1 MHEVAT
7 EDNLSD
13 TPWNIFKFDESG
25 IQMNNK
31 PDTKIIE
38 KGYESVHVLTSR
50 DSSEN
55 ITVWHAVM
63 LQVNFC
69 PPPLLIF
76 KEVNKTQRV
85 RWWDIPRVSCIHE
98 TEIVVYW
105 HGIIYQVVHRAF
117 PQSQCFTEGHCT
129 FRWSQNSLLLPFT
142 ASDCCLK

>member
-1 MHEVAT
+1 MMHEVAT

-69 PPPLLIF
+69 PYSIIQGLQQ
-76 KEVNKTQRV
+76 ETGV
-85 RWWDIPRVSCIHE
+85 RR
-98 TEIVVYW
+98 
-105 HGIIYQVVHRAF
+105 
-117 PQSQCFTEGHCT
+117 
-129 FRWSQNSLLLPFT
+129 
-142 ASDCCLK
+142 